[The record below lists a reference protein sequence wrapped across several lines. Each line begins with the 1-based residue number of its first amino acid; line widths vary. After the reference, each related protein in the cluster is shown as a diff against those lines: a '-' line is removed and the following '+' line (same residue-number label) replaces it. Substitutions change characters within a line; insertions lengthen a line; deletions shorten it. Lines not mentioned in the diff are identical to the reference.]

1 MASIFS
7 KTLRQCSYKG
17 VPFQAAT
24 VTKTIQRRQVLHEYP
39 QRDVPYLEDLGK
51 GATLYKVTAF
61 LVGDNCVAQAK
72 RLEKALLTVGAGTFV
87 HPWDGSLTVSVYQAS
102 NISYSNSELRYC
114 SLDITFVEAGEL
126 GYPNKLADGLTL
138 ARQLADKLGLSAVS
152 NFVESFKQ
160 TTAYQLV
167 QAAING
173 TLLET
178 LGIISD
184 AEIAQIL
191 DFVDEVTTFAEQ
203 AVGLLTDEPRG
214 FAEKLSSV
222 LGLARFASV
231 ETRWSGIVNQI
242 SQLTTSE
249 ELNRRTNQFAQ
260 IPAVVSNIETES
272 LQDSAAVETL
282 TRQLLLANAIGASTL
297 IGTELDTADTVSAR
311 SAASDSASPASATNA
326 QTDSTTTYGQDS
338 NSVTTSVDE
347 LLEVRDHLIAS
358 IDNELQNPLI
368 SDDLFINLLQARSA
382 VFSILTSKA
391 EGLSRL
397 LSIETPQIEPS
408 LVLAYDYYD
417 DASRSDEIETRNR
430 VIHGAFCPSELRIL
444 SK

>member
-7 KTLRQCSYKG
+7 KNLRQCSFKG
-17 VPFQAAT
+17 VPFQAAA

-72 RLEKALLTVGAGTFV
+72 RLEKALLAVGAGTFV
-87 HPWDGSLTVSVYQAS
+87 HPWDGALTVSVYQAS

-126 GYPNKLADGLTL
+126 GYPNKLVDGPTL

-152 NFVESFKQ
+152 DFVESFKQ
-160 TTAYQLV
+160 TAAYQLV

-184 AEIAQIL
+184 AEIAQIFG
-191 DFVDEVTTFAEQ
+191 FVDEITTFAEQ

-260 IPAVVSNIETES
+260 IPAVISNIEAES
-272 LQDSAAVETL
+272 LQDSAAIETL
-282 TRQLLLANAIGASTL
+282 TRQLLLANAIGASSL
-297 IGTELDTADTVSAR
+297 IGTSLDTADTVVNAQ
-311 SAASDSASPASATNA
+311 SDSEDALSADA
-326 QTDSTTTYGQDS
+326 ESGQA
-338 NSVTTSVDE
+338 NSDTVTISVDE
-347 LLEVRDHLIAS
+347 LLEVRNHLMAA

-368 SDDLFINLLQARSA
+368 SDDLFINLLQARSV
-382 VFSILTSKA
+382 VFSTLTSKA
-391 EGLSRL
+391 EGLSQL
-397 LSIETPQIEPS
+397 LTIETPQVEPAV
-408 LVLAYDYYD
+408 VLAYDYYD
-417 DASRSDEIETRNR
+417 DASRSGEIETRNR

>member
-17 VPFQAAT
+17 VPFQAAA
-24 VTKTIQRRQVLHEYP
+24 VTKTIRRRQVLHEYP
-39 QRDVPYLEDLGK
+39 QRDIPYLEDLGK

-87 HPWDGSLTVSVYQAS
+87 HPWDGALTVSVYQAS

-126 GYPNKLADGLTL
+126 GYPNKLADGPTL

-152 NFVESFKQ
+152 DFVESFKQ
-160 TTAYQLV
+160 TAAYKLV

-191 DFVDEVTTFAEQ
+191 GFVDEVTTFAEQ
-203 AVGLLTDEPRG
+203 AIGLLTDEPRG

-260 IPAVVSNIETES
+260 IPAVVSNIEAES

-297 IGTELDTADTVSAR
+297 IGTSLDTADTVDIDQSGSGDTSEDSGEDSER
-311 SAASDSASPASATNA
+311 SDPDT
-326 QTDSTTTYGQDS
+326 
-338 NSVTTSVDE
+338 VTTSVDE

-368 SDDLFINLLQARSA
+368 SDGLFINLLQARSV

>member
-17 VPFQAAT
+17 VPFQAAA

-39 QRDVPYLEDLGK
+39 QRDIPYLEDLGK

-87 HPWDGSLTVSVYQAS
+87 HPWDGALTVSVYQAS

-126 GYPNKLADGLTL
+126 GYPNKLADGPTL

-152 NFVESFKQ
+152 DFVESFKQ
-160 TTAYQLV
+160 TAAYKLV

-191 DFVDEVTTFAEQ
+191 GFVDEVTTFAEQ
-203 AVGLLTDEPRG
+203 AIGLLTDEPRG

-249 ELNRRTNQFAQ
+249 ELNHRTNQFAQ
-260 IPAVVSNIETES
+260 IPAVVSNIEAES

-297 IGTELDTADTVSAR
+297 IGTSLDTVAIVDIDQSGSGDTSEDSGEDSER
-311 SAASDSASPASATNA
+311 SDPDT
-326 QTDSTTTYGQDS
+326 
-338 NSVTTSVDE
+338 VTTSVDE

-368 SDDLFINLLQARSA
+368 SDGLFINLLQARSV

>member
-17 VPFQAAT
+17 VPFQAAA

-87 HPWDGSLTVSVYQAS
+87 HPWDGALTVSVYQAS

-126 GYPNKLADGLTL
+126 GYPNKLADGPTL

-152 NFVESFKQ
+152 DFVESFKQ
-160 TTAYQLV
+160 TAAYKLV

-191 DFVDEVTTFAEQ
+191 GFVDEVTTFAEQ
-203 AVGLLTDEPRG
+203 AIGLLTDEPRG

-260 IPAVVSNIETES
+260 IPAVVSNIEAES

-297 IGTELDTADTVSAR
+297 IGTSLDTADTVDIDQSGSGDTSEDSGEDSER
-311 SAASDSASPASATNA
+311 SDSDT
-326 QTDSTTTYGQDS
+326 
-338 NSVTTSVDE
+338 VTTSVDE
-347 LLEVRDHLIAS
+347 LLKVRDHLIAS

-368 SDDLFINLLQARSA
+368 SDDLFINLLQARSV

>member
-17 VPFQAAT
+17 VPFQAAA

-39 QRDVPYLEDLGK
+39 QRDIPYLEDLGK

-87 HPWDGSLTVSVYQAS
+87 HPWDGALTVSVYQAS

-126 GYPNKLADGLTL
+126 GYPNKLADGPTL

-152 NFVESFKQ
+152 DFVESFKQ
-160 TTAYQLV
+160 TAAYKLV

-191 DFVDEVTTFAEQ
+191 GFVDEVTTFAEQ
-203 AVGLLTDEPRG
+203 AIGLLTDEPRG

-282 TRQLLLANAIGASTL
+282 TRQILLANAIGASTL
-297 IGTELDTADTVSAR
+297 IGTSLDTADTVKSDQSGSWDTPDGSGEDSER
-311 SAASDSASPASATNA
+311 SDPDT
-326 QTDSTTTYGQDS
+326 
-338 NSVTTSVDE
+338 VTTSVDE
-347 LLEVRDHLIAS
+347 LLEVRDHLIAA

-368 SDDLFINLLQARSA
+368 SDDLFINLLQARSV

>member
-17 VPFQAAT
+17 VPFQAAA

-39 QRDVPYLEDLGK
+39 QRDIPYLEDLGK

-87 HPWDGSLTVSVYQAS
+87 HPWDGALTVSVYQAS

-126 GYPNKLADGLTL
+126 GYPNKLADGPTL

-152 NFVESFKQ
+152 DFVESFKQ
-160 TTAYQLV
+160 TAAYKLV

-191 DFVDEVTTFAEQ
+191 GFVDEVTTFAEQ
-203 AVGLLTDEPRG
+203 ALGLLTDEPRG

-260 IPAVVSNIETES
+260 IPAVVSNIEAES

-297 IGTELDTADTVSAR
+297 IGTSLDTAAIVDIDQSGSGDTSEDSGEDSER
-311 SAASDSASPASATNA
+311 SDPDT
-326 QTDSTTTYGQDS
+326 
-338 NSVTTSVDE
+338 VTTSVDE

-368 SDDLFINLLQARSA
+368 SDGLFINLLQARSV

>member
-17 VPFQAAT
+17 VPFQAAA

-39 QRDVPYLEDLGK
+39 QRDIPYLEDLGK

-87 HPWDGSLTVSVYQAS
+87 HPWDGALTVSVYQAS

-126 GYPNKLADGLTL
+126 GYPNKLADGPTL

-152 NFVESFKQ
+152 DFVESFKQ
-160 TTAYQLV
+160 TAAYKLV

-191 DFVDEVTTFAEQ
+191 GFVDEVTTFAEQ
-203 AVGLLTDEPRG
+203 AIGLLTDEPRG

-249 ELNRRTNQFAQ
+249 ELNHRTNQFAQ
-260 IPAVVSNIETES
+260 IPAVVSNIEAES

-297 IGTELDTADTVSAR
+297 IGTSLDTVAIVDIDQSGSGDTSE
-311 SAASDSASPASATNA
+311 DSGEDSERID
-326 QTDSTTTYGQDS
+326 TDT
-338 NSVTTSVDE
+338 VTTSVDE

-368 SDDLFINLLQARSA
+368 SDGLFINLLQARSV